1 MMRLGLRKLTL
12 SGVVVLLG
20 TVALLV
26 SACGSPS
33 SSNSAKAKSQ
43 VLHMAWGSGGGPD
56 IPTLDPGEVSDA
68 ASIPIV
74 NMVFD
79 GLVVLDK
86 NLKVVNWGADKVDV
100 SADGTT
106 YTFHLRSGQA

>member
-1 MMRLGLRKLTL
+1 MRLGLRKLTV
-12 SGVVVLLG
+12 SGVVILLG

-26 SACGSPS
+26 SACGSNTSTGP
-33 SSNSAKAKSQ
+33 AKAKDQ
-43 VLHMAWGSGGGPD
+43 VMHIAWASGGGPD
-56 IPTLDPGEVSDA
+56 ITTLDPGQASDTSA
-68 ASIPIV
+68 IPIV